1 MKNPF
6 RGTWRRSLLRPLI
19 YMAANRF
26 LAALVLLLFYNRFL
40 AAPLALPA
48 SAAVLLA
55 LAFALAA
62 WLVYLRM
69 DGAHIPRMK
78 NVRFRRRKDPLRN
91 YTDISD
97 HIDDAPP
104 TADDLE
110 DDERDLISLL
120 SNLFCLAIF
129 AVLSFFL

>member
-1 MKNPF
+1 MKKPF
-6 RGTWRRSLLRPLI
+6 RGTWQRLLLRPLI
-19 YMAANRF
+19 YMTTNRF
-26 LAALVLLLFYNRFL
+26 LAALALLLLYNRFL
-40 AAPLALPA
+40 AAPLALPG
-48 SAAVLLA
+48 SAALLIA

-69 DGAHIPRMK
+69 DGASIPRMK
-78 NVRFRRRKDPLRN
+78 NMRFSRKKDPLRN

-120 SNLFCLAIF
+120 SNLLCLAAF
-129 AVLSFFL
+129 AFLSFFL

>member
-6 RGTWRRSLLRPLI
+6 RGAWRRSLLRPLI

-40 AAPLALPA
+40 ASPLALPG

-62 WLVYLRM
+62 WLVYMRM